1 MENTGLF
8 KDHLAEMT
16 SILIADTDSA
26 NLTWQKDEQTHLN
39 NLDSLADQVL
49 DFTLDTSNSQQ
60 TKNFMPMLGLRNERT
75 PLDQW
80 QNEYLRQAKHDIQ
93 ELIKKMNTA

>member
-26 NLTWQKDEQTHLN
+26 NLTWQKDE
-39 NLDSLADQVL
+39 
-49 DFTLDTSNSQQ
+49 
-60 TKNFMPMLGLRNERT
+60 
-75 PLDQW
+75 
-80 QNEYLRQAKHDIQ
+80 
-93 ELIKKMNTA
+93 